1 MKKILTYGTFDC
13 FHIGH
18 LRLLDRASALGDQL
32 YVGVST
38 DEFNASKGKESLCR
52 FSDRLEIIQSIR
64 CVHKAFEECAWS
76 QKVDD
81 IAKYDIDI
89 FVMGDDWK
97 GYFDADLE
105 KYCEVV
111 YLSRT
116 VGISSSYIREELSVK

>member
-18 LRLLDRASALGDQL
+18 LRLLERASALGDQL

-38 DEFNASKGKESLCR
+38 DEFNVSKGKESLCR
-52 FSDRLEIIQSIR
+52 FSDRREIIQSLR
-64 CVHKAFEECAWS
+64 YVYRAFPEREWS
-76 QKVDD
+76 QKIDD
-81 IAKYDIDI
+81 VIKNGIDI

-97 GYFDADLE
+97 GYFDADLKE
-105 KYCEVV
+105 HCDVV

-116 VGISSSYIREELSVK
+116 EGISSSRIRKELSVT